1 MHQVKTKTNR
11 YNGLENFVQAGQQT
25 TALAKRPKVEVL
37 PVQDTRHTID
47 VPMQATQHIEMKTS
61 AVDRSKGFLIAN
73 VPLFSAFAI
82 GVWLL
87 SGLITASPLFSFLGL
102 VILWSSFVLA
112 WLASYAY
119 TLHTS
124 AEGTAHYEARQKWA
138 VIRDEQKRRW
148 EHYDKMIDQG

>member
-1 MHQVKTKTNR
+1 MQQVKGKTNR
-11 YNGLENFVQAGQQT
+11 YNQLENFVTVGQT
-25 TALAKRPKVEVL
+25 TSLAKRPKMEVL

-102 VILWSSFVLA
+102 CILWSSFVLA
-112 WLASYAY
+112 WLLSYWY
-119 TLHTS
+119 TLRVS
-124 AEGTAHYEARQKWA
+124 AEGVAFFEAKSKWA
-138 VIRDEQKRRW
+138 VIKDEQKRRW
-148 EHYDKMIDQG
+148 EHYDRMIDQD